1 MNHEQDVRTPEPEE
15 LGVASIE
22 TQGSAWPVPEPEGY
36 QISLGIS
43 DD

>member
-1 MNHEQDVRTPEPEE
+1 MNREQDVRSSEPQE

-22 TQGSAWPVPEPEGY
+22 TQGAAWPVPEPEGY
-36 QISLGIS
+36 RISLGIS